1 MKIYEV
7 KIKVTRAPEGK
18 VRYMPK
24 TFTILVADA
33 KNPTQSAKTA
43 KELVQKSFEGDV
55 YTFNVTKNKTI
66 RHDAIVTVKHDKS
79 DKNDNATAN

>member
-7 KIKVTRAPEGK
+7 KIKVTKAPVGK
-18 VRYMPK
+18 VRYVPK

-43 KELVQKSFEGDV
+43 KELVQKSFEGDS
-55 YTFNVTKNKTI
+55 YNFKITKNKTI
-66 RHDAIVTVKHDKS
+66 RHDAIVTVKN
-79 DKNDNATAN
+79 DKNDNKKHNI